1 MKSKSVIALLS
12 LTTLVSCSV
21 GTNNKTENVSVNSK
35 TNVGDRVWYKRN
47 NNKEQLNSNIVSE
60 NNRQNKKR
68 WWDARTGAS

>member
-35 TNVGDRVWYKRN
+35 TNVGDRVGYKRN

-68 WWDARTGAS
+68 GGDARTGAS